1 MSLSEWNEIK
11 GVIEKLKQEFSEKIY
26 ELINQEADIDSLHK
40 QLCLFKNRGMNREKM
55 LECLESL
62 RENHKMEDKIIEL
75 MDFVTG
81 FCSPHMTVYAQKPR
95 IRMPLYETE
104 KEIIYW

>member
-1 MSLSEWNEIK
+1 MNVE
-11 GVIEKLKQEFSEKIY
+11 LKQEFAEKIY

-40 QLCLFKNRGMNREKM
+40 QLRLFKNRGMSREKM

-62 RENHKMEDKIIEL
+62 RENHKAEDSILEL

-81 FCSPHMTVYAQKPR
+81 FCSPHMTVYTQNQE
-95 IRMPLYETE
+95 L
-104 KEIIYW
+104 